1 MIATTVRP
9 GASEVVDDGIDQD
22 CSGADRP
29 EDACDLDGDGFS
41 ALEGDCDDTNR
52 RVFPGAFERCNG
64 RDDNCVDGVDEG
76 YEVGA
81 ECAVGVGACR
91 NASTLRCSADGL
103 GRVCG
108 AVPGLPEAE
117 TCDGIDNDCN
127 QAVDDVALAGTAD
140 VDNCGGCNVQCVPEA
155 NQVPACE
162 VNADGG
168 FGCQFDCATG
178 FIDLNRESADG
189 CEYAC
194 IITNGGEEVCDGL
207 DNDCDGEV
215 DEGTDEFR
223 TMARWKLA

>member
-1 MIATTVRP
+1 M
-9 GASEVVDDGIDQD
+9 
-22 CSGADRP
+22 
-29 EDACDLDGDGFS
+29 
-41 ALEGDCDDTNR
+41 
-52 RVFPGAFERCNG
+52 
-64 RDDNCVDGVDEG
+64 
-76 YEVGA
+76 
-81 ECAVGVGACR
+81 
-91 NASTLRCSADGL
+91 GL

-127 QAVDDVALAGTAD
+127 QAVDDVSLAGTAD

-178 FIDLNRESADG
+178 FIDLNREAADG

-194 IITNGGEEVCDGL
+194 IITTGGEEVCDGL

-223 TMARWKLA
+223 YDGPPGELA

>member
-1 MIATTVRP
+1 MIRTV
-9 GASEVVDDGIDQD
+9 
-22 CSGADRP
+22 
-29 EDACDLDGDGFS
+29 GFS
-41 ALEGDCDDTNR
+41 L
-52 RVFPGAFERCNG
+52 VFERCNG

-127 QAVDDVALAGTAD
+127 QAVDDVSLAGTAD

-162 VNADGG
+162 
-168 FGCQFDCATG
+168 ATLMEASVVSL
-178 FIDLNRESADG
+178 IVRPDSLTSIEK
-189 CEYAC
+189 
-194 IITNGGEEVCDGL
+194 L
-207 DNDCDGEV
+207 P
-215 DEGTDEFR
+215 
-223 TMARWKLA
+223 MAANTPA